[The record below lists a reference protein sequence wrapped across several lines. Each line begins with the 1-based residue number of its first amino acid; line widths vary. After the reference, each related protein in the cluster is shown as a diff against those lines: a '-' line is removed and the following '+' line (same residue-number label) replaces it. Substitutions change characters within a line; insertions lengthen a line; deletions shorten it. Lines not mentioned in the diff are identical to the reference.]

1 MALLVRPVGD
11 SLTKVLVTYLAYFVI
26 SSEKDV
32 SQPEVTWIT
41 VHQDNKMVCK
51 ILRYFKDN
59 ALYLHYYIIQS
70 KPNTISKIKK
80 HKETL
85 KLEWKRIKK

>member
-32 SQPEVTWIT
+32 SQPDKSDV
-41 VHQDNKMVCK
+41 DN
-51 ILRYFKDN
+51 
-59 ALYLHYYIIQS
+59 S
-70 KPNTISKIKK
+70 S
-80 HKETL
+80 
-85 KLEWKRIKK
+85 